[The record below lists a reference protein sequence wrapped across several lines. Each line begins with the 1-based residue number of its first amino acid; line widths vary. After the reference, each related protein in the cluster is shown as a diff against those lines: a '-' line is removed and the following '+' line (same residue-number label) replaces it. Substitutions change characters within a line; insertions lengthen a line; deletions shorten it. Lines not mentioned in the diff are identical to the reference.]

1 MRYVCLKC
9 GEIYIERMGC
19 CPKASCCGEVMA
31 VDELMIPTIIK
42 LNDKGYMTDYCCSG
56 HYYDK
61 GGSPY
66 IAFSRLIFDI
76 FGEDNL
82 RKLFKDLPEPWY
94 IDEEDMENGF
104 FCIRARM
111 LDGMDDIK
119 AFEYITDLNVE
130 LLEFVDTL
138 PFIG

>member
-1 MRYVCLKC
+1 MAYVCLEC
-9 GEIYIERMGC
+9 GEIYTERMER
-19 CPKASCCGEVMA
+19 CPKASCYGEVA
-31 VDELMIPTIIK
+31 EVDELMIPTIIK
-42 LNDKGYMTDYCCSG
+42 LNDKGYITDYCCSG
-56 HYYDK
+56 HFYDK
-61 GGSPY
+61 CSTPY
-66 IAFSRLIFDI
+66 IMFSECMFDT
-76 FGEDNL
+76 FSEKEL
-82 RKLFKDLPEPWY
+82 VELFKDLPEPWY
-94 IDEEDMENGF
+94 IDEHDCAPWN